1 MNGHISSTSD
11 LFLEKDGDVCKD
23 GSGTEIDCA
32 EDKRKFMC
40 FKRRESIN
48 PRFGVCLRANNSKN
62 SFWIATPHGRL
73 IIVGL
78 ETQ

>member
-48 PRFGVCLRANNSKN
+48 PRIGVLSKGQQLKKLV
-62 SFWIATPHGRL
+62 SECYFTVHGYL
-73 IIVGL
+73 IIL
-78 ETQ
+78 SY